1 MKLSAAL
8 YIKEL
13 PPEKILPHIA
23 EAGFDGCA
31 LSWKAGYTPEY
42 WRTLAVETPRQLG
55 LEVDYVHA
63 PYSRA
68 NHMWSAVESKWEKPM
83 GLLMGSLQACAEAE
97 CSTLVVHTYI
107 GFENSKPVGQAG
119 IDHFGVLVREAE
131 KLGVKIA
138 FENTEGE
145 PYLAALMGAFCHE
158 KHVGFCFDSGHEA
171 CYNGGKD
178 LLALYGSRLLCTHL
192 NDNMGSHGPVSPQND
207 LHLLPFDGILNWENI
222 ASRLDAAGFGGMMN
236 FELLAYSKPGRH
248 ENDKYAAM
256 GACAYARL
264 AYERACRVAALRK
277 G

>member
-1 MKLSAAL
+1 MKLSASLHFKGYTQA
-8 YIKEL
+8 EL
-13 PPEKILPHIA
+13 IRAAA
-23 EAGFDGCA
+23 EAGF
-31 LSWKAGYTPEY
+31 AGYGFVWKHTTPPEE
-42 WRTLAVETPRQLG
+42 WALAVKTLHETG
-55 LEVDYVHA
+55 LAADYVHA
-63 PYSRA
+63 PFGKINR
-68 NHMWSAVESKWEKPM
+68 MWRQGDSWQTPYER
-83 GLLMGSLQACAEAE
+83 SLQCLHDTARAEVPVMVMH
-97 CSTLVVHTYI
+97 CYI
-107 GFENSKPVGQAG
+107 GFENRDPISQMG
-119 IDHFGVLVREAE
+119 IDRFGMLVREAE
-131 KLGVKIA
+131 KLCVKIA

-145 PYLAALMGAFCHE
+145 AYLAALMGAFCHE

-192 NDNMGSHGPVSPQND
+192 NDNMGSHGVSTPQND
-207 LHLLPFDGILNWENI
+207 LHLLPFDGILNWEGV
-222 ASRLDAAGFGGMMN
+222 ASRLDNVGYHGTMN